1 MYYTTINR
9 FVDNA
14 AASSSRFMRTD
25 PVTPDY
31 AKPPYDLP
39 LAKRNIGRFLRQR
52 AREDAQRPYLTFGTR
67 TYSFG
72 ETEQRTRDLARGL
85 AQRGIT
91 DGSRVL
97 LLLPNGIEFILTW
110 YACSLLGA
118 AIVPL
123 NTSLKS
129 LLLEAQVDDA
139 RAEAAIVKDELLPA
153 LDTLSACCKQRIP
166 WLAVVGD
173 ARDADKVFERD
184 RVVRFDELTVSGGA
198 DPEVAADYRRIQMI
212 SYTSG
217 TTGPAKGVMLPDA
230 LTFTSACTFMRLSG
244 MTRDDVLYSPLPL
257 FHGLSSRMCALPAL
271 VLGAH
276 AVIDERFSAS
286 RYWERAAQCNASLG
300 YVVHA
305 IVPLLKAQPQGAFD
319 RAHRVRAIFNAAHD
333 LEFEARF
340 GVRTLEAFAMTETS
354 YLLYFPFP
362 ERTMGSTGRAHED
375 WDLAL
380 VDDHDV
386 PVPDGEP
393 GELVG
398 RPRKPYLAMQGY
410 LNKPQ
415 ATLDA
420 WRNLWFHTGD
430 MLRRDAAGNYFYID
444 RKKDRIRRRGEN
456 VSSTDVERGVA
467 AHPAIAECVVLAHAA
482 GAGEDDIRLVAV
494 LKPGVVL
501 APVELHGWLQARLP
515 KFMWPRY
522 IEFVDTLPRTGTN
535 KVEKTQ
541 LAQRGLANAWDAGA

>member
-1 MYYTTINR
+1 M
-9 FVDNA
+9 NA
-14 AASSSRFMRTD
+14 N

-31 AKPPYDLP
+31 TQPPYDLP
-39 LAKRNIGRFLRQR
+39 FAQRNIGRFLRLR
-52 AREDAQRPYLTFGTR
+52 AREDALRPYLTFGAT
-67 TYSFG
+67 TYTFG
-72 ETEQRTRDLARGL
+72 ETERRCRDLARGL
-85 AQRGIT
+85 AQHGIR

-97 LLLPNGIEFILTW
+97 LLLPNCVEFIFAW

-118 AIVPL
+118 TAVPL
-123 NTSLKS
+123 NTNLKG
-129 LLLEAQVDDA
+129 LLLEAQVEDA
-139 RAEAAIVKDELLPA
+139 AAHAVIVKDELLPA
-153 LDTLSACCKQRIP
+153 LDTLRPEFKQLLP

-173 ARDADKVFERD
+173 ASGADKIVD
-184 RVVRFDELTVSGGA
+184 PARVVRFDALYIAHGA
-198 DPEVAADYRRIQMI
+198 DSEAPADYRRIQMI

-244 MTRDDVLYSPLPL
+244 MARDDVLYSPLPL

-286 RYWERAAQCNASLG
+286 RYWEQAAKCNATLG

-305 IVPLLKAQPQGAFD
+305 IVPLIKAQPPGAFD
-319 RAHRVRAIFNAAHD
+319 RAHCVRAIFNAAHD

-340 GVRTLEAFAMTETS
+340 GVRTLEAFSMTETS
-354 YLLYFPFP
+354 YLLYYPYP
-362 ERTMGSTGRAHED
+362 QRTLGSTGRAHED
-375 WDLAL
+375 WELAL

-386 PVPDGEP
+386 PVPAGEP

-398 RPRKPYLAMQGY
+398 RPRKPYLSMQGY

-430 MLRRDAAGNYFYID
+430 ILRCDADGNYFYID
-444 RKKDRIRRRGEN
+444 RKKERIRRRGEN

-494 LKPGVVL
+494 LRPGVAL
-501 APVELHGWLQARLP
+501 APAELHGWLQARLP

-522 IEFVDTLPRTGTN
+522 IEFVETLPRTGTN
-535 KVEKTQ
+535 KVEKTL
-541 LAQRGLANAWDAGA
+541 LAQRGIAGAWDADA